1 MLERPQAVLVE
12 AHVESLGL
20 DRNTKN
26 PVLILK
32 EDDGTR
38 ILPIW
43 IGPGE
48 ASAIAVELAKM
59 QFPRPLT
66 HDLLIAVVGDL
77 GGALRRVN
85 ITRVVQDTFYAELV
99 IQRNGS
105 TVEVDARPSDSIAL
119 ALRAGAEIFVEDSL
133 LEDVELEVVDDKGT
147 EEPIEESHDPSQP
160 SERPP
165 LKAEALEEYLRKLN
179 PEDFGRFNP

>member
-1 MLERPQAVLVE
+1 MLVE

-32 EDDGTR
+32 EDEGAR

-59 QFPRPLT
+59 HFPRPLT
-66 HDLLIAVVGDL
+66 HDLLISVLGDM

-85 ITRVVQDTFYAELV
+85 ITRVVQDTFYAELI
-99 IQRNGS
+99 IQRNGT

-119 ALRAGAEIFVEDSL
+119 ALRAGAQIYVEDSL
-133 LEDVELEVVDDKGT
+133 LEHVDLEVVDDESELQEMA
-147 EEPIEESHDPSQP
+147 EEAASGAE
-160 SERPP
+160 ERPP